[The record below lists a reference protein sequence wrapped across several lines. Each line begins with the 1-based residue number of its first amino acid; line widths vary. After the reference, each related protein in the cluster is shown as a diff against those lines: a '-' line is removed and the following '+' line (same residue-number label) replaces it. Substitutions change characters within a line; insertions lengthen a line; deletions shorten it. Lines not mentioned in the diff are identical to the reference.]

1 MKPEFTIRNHAG
13 MHEKASTSRPLHSVR
28 RRAAVRKAFCA
39 AVCLLVWFPI
49 LLMLA
54 ASFMP
59 EDELL
64 YRYAEP
70 LEAGREA
77 VRAALIP
84 SYPTFFPYIELLFR
98 SPGFFVMF
106 WNSCIQVLPA
116 LSGQLLV
123 GAPAAWAFA
132 RFSFPG
138 KKQLFVLY
146 VLLMVLPFQVTQV
159 SNYLVLD
166 RLGFLNTHLALI
178 LPGIWSTFPVF
189 IMTKSFETIPD
200 ALLEAAYLD
209 GAGELRTFFYVGL
222 PSGYAGIVTAL
233 LLGFIDSWNALEQPV
248 AYLKDMALW
257 PLSLYLPDISRDK
270 AAVAFAAGMV
280 TMIPPVLLYLNG
292 QSELEQGIAASGVKE

>member
-1 MKPEFTIRNHAG
+1 MKTGF
-13 MHEKASTSRPLHSVR
+13 VR
-28 RRAAVRKAFCA
+28 WSFARCRKNLRSALCA
-39 AVCLLVWFPI
+39 AVCMLVWLPI

-59 EDELL
+59 EDELI

-70 LEAGREA
+70 LGAGREA
-77 VRAALIP
+77 VRAALLP
-84 SYPTFFPYIELLFR
+84 SYPAVSPYIELLFR

-106 WNSCIQVLPA
+106 WNSCIQVIPA
-116 LSGQLLV
+116 LAGQLLV

-138 KKQLFVLY
+138 KKQLFFLY

-166 RLGFLNTHLALI
+166 RMGLLNTHLALI
-178 LPGIWSTFPVF
+178 LPGIWSAFPVF

-200 ALLEAAYLD
+200 ALMEAAYLD
-209 GAGELRTFFYVGL
+209 GAGEFGAFLYVGL

-233 LLGFIDSWNALEQPV
+233 LLGFIDNWNALEQPV
-248 AYLKDMALW
+248 AYLKDLFLW
-257 PLSLYLPDISRDK
+257 PLSLYLPGIAQDK
-270 AAVAFAAGMV
+270 AAVAFAACMV
-280 TMIPPVLLYLNG
+280 MMLPPVLLYLNG

>member
-1 MKPEFTIRNHAG
+1 MRDPDKAIFTA
-13 MHEKASTSRPLHSVR
+13 EKKEPAVR
-28 RRAAVRKAFCA
+28 GVLTRRAHARLRVIVCA
-39 AVCLLVWFPI
+39 AVCLLVWLPL

-70 LEAGREA
+70 LGTGREP
-77 VRAALIP
+77 VRAALLA
-84 SYPTFFPYIELLFR
+84 SYPSPQPFLELLLR
-98 SPGFFVMF
+98 SPGFYIMF

-116 LSGQLLV
+116 LAGQLLV

-132 RFSFPG
+132 RYSFPA
-138 KKQLFVLY
+138 KKPLFFLY

-166 RLGFLNTHLALI
+166 RLHFLDSHLALI
-178 LPGIWSTFPVF
+178 LPAVWATFPVF
-189 IMTKSFETIPD
+189 IMTRSFETIPD

-209 GAGELRTFFYVGL
+209 GAGELRAFLHVGL
-222 PSGYAGIVTAL
+222 PSGYPGIVTAL
-233 LLGFIDSWNALEQPV
+233 LLGFIDNWNALEQPV
-248 AYLKDMALW
+248 AYLKRAVLW
-257 PLSLYLPDISRDK
+257 PLSLYLPGIAQEK
-270 AAVAFAAGMV
+270 ASVAFAAGIVM
-280 TMIPPVLLYLNG
+280 MMPPVLLYLNS

>member
-1 MKPEFTIRNHAG
+1 MKA
-13 MHEKASTSRPLHSVR
+13 RPVFSNFAHR
-28 RRAAVRKAFCA
+28 RETVRAAATV
-39 AVCLLVWFPI
+39 AVCLLVWFPL

-70 LEAGREA
+70 LGMGRAA
-77 VRAALIP
+77 VRAALLP
-84 SYPTFFPYIELLFR
+84 SYPTLSPYGELLFR

-116 LSGQLLV
+116 LIGQLLV

-138 KKQLFVLY
+138 RKPLFFLY
-146 VLLMVLPFQVTQV
+146 VLLMVLPFPVTQV

-209 GAGELRTFFYVGL
+209 GAGELRAFLYVGL
-222 PSGYAGIVTAL
+222 PAGYGGIVAAL

-248 AYLKDMALW
+248 AYLKDMIRW
-257 PLSLYLPDISRDK
+257 PLSLYLPGIAQDK
-270 AAVAFAAGMV
+270 AAVAFAAC
-280 TMIPPVLLYLNG
+280 MIMMLPPVLFYLNG